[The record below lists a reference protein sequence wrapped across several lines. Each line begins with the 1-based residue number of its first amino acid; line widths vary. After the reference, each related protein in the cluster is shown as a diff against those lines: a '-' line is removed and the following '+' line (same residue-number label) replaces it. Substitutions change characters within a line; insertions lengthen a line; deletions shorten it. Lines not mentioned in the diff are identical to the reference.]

1 MAVAADKAAGKV
13 VVAGKAIV
21 VAGKAVDRAAADKTL
36 AEASRAGRRQMAAP
50 RRRPLRIAGRTSRKR
65 LIGFRRIGRQLVP

>member
-21 VAGKAVDRAAADKTL
+21 VEDKAADRAAADKTL
-36 AEASRAGRRQMAAP
+36 EAAWSAGRRQMAAP
-50 RRRPLRIAGRTSRKR
+50 R
-65 LIGFRRIGRQLVP
+65 